1 MNRQIIES
9 NIREAREQLE
19 RIEQSVA
26 AGKRLS
32 EGEFLVMIQ
41 HAYHHLNFAWNA
53 RNVSTSRYS
62 KLSDKEFNE
71 WGRYPATDIEDFE
84 LIGGIPADE

>member
-9 NIREAREQLE
+9 NIKEAREQLE
-19 RIEQSVA
+19 EIE
-26 AGKRLS
+26 KKLS
-32 EGEFLVMIQ
+32 ASLTEGEFLVMLQ

-53 RNVSTSRYS
+53 RRVSNSRYA
-62 KLSDKEFNE
+62 KLSEEEFNE
-71 WGRYPATDIEDFE
+71 WSKYPAADIEDFA

>member
-19 RIEQSVA
+19 KIEKMIA
-26 AGKRLS
+26 AGRSLS
-32 EGEFLVMIQ
+32 EGEYLVMLQ

-53 RNVSTSRYS
+53 RKFRNSRYA
-62 KLSDKEFNE
+62 KLSEEEFNE
-71 WGRYPATDIEDFE
+71 WGKYPAADIENFS

>member
-1 MNRQIIES
+1 MNREIIES

-19 RIEQSVA
+19 KIEKSVA

-32 EGEFLVMIQ
+32 DGEFLVMLQ

-62 KLSDKEFNE
+62 KLSEKEFNE
-71 WGRYPATDIEDFE
+71 WGKYPTADIEDFA
-84 LIGGIPADE
+84 LIGGIPTEE

>member
-19 RIEQSVA
+19 KIEKSVA

-32 EGEFLVMIQ
+32 EGELFVMLQ

-53 RNVSTSRYS
+53 RKVSNSRYA
-62 KLSDKEFNE
+62 KLSEEEFNE
-71 WGRYPATDIEDFE
+71 WGKYPAADIDDFA
-84 LIGGIPADE
+84 LIGGIPTDE

>member
-19 RIEQSVA
+19 KIEKSVA

-71 WGRYPATDIEDFE
+71 WGRYPAADIEEFE
-84 LIGGIPADE
+84 LIGGVHAGE